1 MEANTKATYSKEE
14 DEYLNFRNMLI
25 RGDLRILKQEL
36 IHVLYK
42 LFIKLLRIQIG
53 RCNSKRESNA
63 QIKVDLARIL
73 NYKKDFL
80 EIPSYA
86 KEIEYLD
93 PSIRDLPSLEVIRND
108 QKIGQIFSS
117 SNLHFNIF
125 RLFPVPLKVR
135 IRGASHNHG
144 YEQL

>member
-1 MEANTKATYSKEE
+1 MEQLEAKSYSKEE

-53 RCNSKRESNA
+53 RCNSKRESKT
-63 QIKVDLARIL
+63 QIVADLGRIL

-80 EIPSYA
+80 EIPTYS

-93 PSIRDLPSLEVIRND
+93 PSIRELPSLEVIRND
-108 QKIGQIFSS
+108 QRIGQIFSS
-117 SNLHFNIF
+117 S
-125 RLFPVPLKVR
+125 K
-135 IRGASHNHG
+135 
-144 YEQL
+144 